1 MKSHS
6 NDTLRNRIL
15 NPECNMIP
23 AYSKVVNKKRVKK
36 LIISYMQSI
45 IEKNIRAQ
53 VQKCIS
59 FSGRG

>member
-1 MKSHS
+1 
-6 NDTLRNRIL
+6 
-15 NPECNMIP
+15 MIP